1 MIPEIMRQVLKHEG
15 VVAIATQSD
24 GGTHLVNTWNSYVQ
38 INGEGRLMIPAGHMH
53 KTEVNVAKNN
63 KVLVTVGSRE
73 VEGSHGPGAGFLVEG
88 TAVFLTFGPQFEA
101 VKQRFPWARAAL
113 EITVISATQ
122 TLRSEEHTSELQSR
136 LHLVC

>member
-1 MIPEIMRQVLKHEG
+1 MIPEKMRQVLKQEG
-15 VVAIATQSD
+15 VVAIATQGD
-24 GGTHLVNTWNSYVQ
+24 GGPHLVNTWNSYVQ
-38 INGEGRLMIPAGHMH
+38 ITGEGRLMIPAGYMH

-63 KVLVTVGSRE
+63 KILVTVGSKE

-88 TAVFLTFGPQFEA
+88 TAVFLTSGPQFEA

-122 TLRSEEHTSELQSR
+122 TL
-136 LHLVC
+136 